1 LAAPIRAV
9 EPPDDDVDLRF
20 VAAVV
25 RGNVR
30 LLGGMVRANR
40 PWRLIVRL
48 SRALAAATA
57 AVGFALVTSDLW
69 VLADALNWVRLLVL
83 TVLSVGAMVVWL
95 IVAHRLWEARQ
106 GRRSRQQ
113 TVLFN
118 AATTLTLLL
127 GAASLYA
134 ALFALTLGAA
144 ALVIDAGVLGKALG
158 HHAEVGDYAALAWMA
173 SSLATIAGGLGAGL
187 ESDEAVR
194 EAAYGYRVERAS
206 ERDSRAIESAVGDSS
221 RQGFVA

>member
-1 LAAPIRAV
+1 
-9 EPPDDDVDLRF
+9 
-20 VAAVV
+20 
-25 RGNVR
+25 
-30 LLGGMVRANR
+30 
-40 PWRLIVRL
+40 
-48 SRALAAATA
+48 
-57 AVGFALVTSDLW
+57 
-69 VLADALNWVRLLVL
+69 
-83 TVLSVGAMVVWL
+83 VLSVGAMVVWL

-106 GRRSRQQ
+106 GRGSRQQ

-144 ALVIDAGVLGKALG
+144 AVVIDAGVLGKALD
-158 HHAEVGDYAALAWMA
+158 HHAGVGDYAALAWMA

-194 EAAYGYRVERAS
+194 EAAYGYRVERTS
-206 ERDSRAIESAVGDSS
+206 ERDSRGIEPAVGESS
-221 RQGFVA
+221 REGFVS